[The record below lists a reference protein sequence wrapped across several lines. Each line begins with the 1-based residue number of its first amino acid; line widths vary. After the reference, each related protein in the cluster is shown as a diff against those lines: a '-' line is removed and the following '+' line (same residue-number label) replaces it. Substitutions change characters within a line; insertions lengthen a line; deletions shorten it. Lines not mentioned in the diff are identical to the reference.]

1 MPFFSAK
8 TREQK
13 TRRIIAFYK
22 VNLTAFGRFFIC
34 YKLLKFGGIK
44 LSNGECHVGSKNS
57 QAIKDL
63 QRRVT
68 ILENKMD
75 WFLYLLVATLV
86 AVIVDIILS
95 IGGLL

>member
-1 MPFFSAK
+1 M
-8 TREQK
+8 
-13 TRRIIAFYK
+13 
-22 VNLTAFGRFFIC
+22 
-34 YKLLKFGGIK
+34 
-44 LSNGECHVGSKNS
+44 SNGECHVGSKNS